1 MKGRQLAAVSALI
14 LLATVTMMAAV
25 IRLLPDFWQLSPAA
39 PAFIFL
45 PFIFLWRFRLTNAT
59 GTSEQVLSDLV
70 RRLRM
75 AKYQVSQSQHRL
87 RVKVSSNTALAVHA
101 RDSGEKCEV
110 TYQVNLTTN
119 STGTLVVI
127 VLFTGGFLLVP
138 AAVYLLIKASSFAE
152 GGILPQVP
160 LGGTPKSPEGVADI
174 RSELIDGLS
183 EGYRLS
189 YEAYEA
195 TQSMYTTA
203 VISLLLT
210 GIIVWLAVFGFVS
223 FGGLLS
229 VMISRVVDSALLA
242 TAVALPLTIIPLQRY
257 RRRWKPRVND
267 YWLWSHKLQLA
278 LVLEVDRITTAN
290 LQSST
295 FELIGEACSEVPKWL
310 ADRRRGGY
318 LNRESN
324 GVMLYSVLGAL
335 TIILLYNSLYS
346 LSLNFGFGFV
356 SYIVVITS
364 ALLAFL
370 AIEVWLYWRAK
381 RGLRGEERTVVAD
394 WTARMLRTRAKM
406 ERYLQDL

>member
-1 MKGRQLAAVSALI
+1 
-14 LLATVTMMAAV
+14 
-25 IRLLPDFWQLSPAA
+25 
-39 PAFIFL
+39 
-45 PFIFLWRFRLTNAT
+45 
-59 GTSEQVLSDLV
+59 
-70 RRLRM
+70 M

-87 RVKVSSNTALAVHA
+87 RVKVSSTTALAVHA
-101 RDSGEKCEV
+101 RDSGKECEV
-110 TYQVNLTTN
+110 TYQVNLTTD

-127 VLFTGGFLLVP
+127 VLFTGGFFLVP

-160 LGGTPKSPEGVADI
+160 LGGTPKSPEGAADI

-210 GIIVWLAVFGFVS
+210 GTIVWLAVFGLVS

-290 LQSST
+290 RQSST

-335 TIILLYNSLYS
+335 TIILLYRSLYS

-356 SYIVVITS
+356 SFVVVITS
-364 ALLAFL
+364 ALLAFI
-370 AIEVWLYWRAK
+370 AVEVWLYWRAK

-394 WTARMLRTRAKM
+394 WTARMLRTRSKM